1 MLSLETRQKKP
12 EDPGALSE
20 LTEGTGFLTSADFF
34 SFEEKISSNNFCPIF
49 CSFDSKGNLATL
61 GTFDSTSKPRRKH
74 DTMSLKS
81 TSSVGRESSK
91 SSKTDVVRKSKK
103 KDREKDKDS
112 GGTTLDP
119 EAVKEFQE
127 FHDAVKMLDSF
138 GSSSTLPRNFT
149 FKSETDTRKVS
160 TASIFTHALKSAA
173 SDDNLLKKKKK
184 KKPLDYSSSKVLLG
198 T

>member
-1 MLSLETRQKKP
+1 M
-12 EDPGALSE
+12 
-20 LTEGTGFLTSADFF
+20 
-34 SFEEKISSNNFCPIF
+34 
-49 CSFDSKGNLATL
+49 KGNLATL
-61 GTFDSTSKPRRKH
+61 GTLDSTPKPRRKH

-81 TSSVGRESSK
+81 ATSVGGESSK
-91 SSKTDVVRKSKK
+91 TAKTDVVRKSKK

-149 FKSETDTRKVS
+149 FKSETDIRKVS
-160 TASIFTHALKSAA
+160 TASIFTHALRSAA

-184 KKPLDYSSSKVLLG
+184 KPLDYASSKVLVLLG
-198 T
+198 A